1 VLTQDEVVKILLPR
15 AQKAWSGLAI
25 KAASGTLTLS
35 ELDDNFKNLAADQ
48 VRERTTT
55 KVVYIP
61 F

>member
-48 VRERTTT
+48 VRERTT